1 MDNLEN
7 KLVKYVSSITLD
19 DFSDQIIT
27 ESKIRLIDTFAVAL
41 YAFNELPVQN
51 VRIMSL
57 LSSSN
62 NYSST
67 LWGTSEKVFPDRASF
82 ANGCA
87 VRYLDYNDTYLSK
100 EALHPSDSIP
110 AILAI
115 AEAENLSGS
124 KVIEGL
130 IVSYEIA
137 WRLADASSIRDRGWD
152 HVAYIAISSALGA
165 SKSLDLSED
174 EIRNALSI
182 AVVSN
187 NNLRQTRKGELSM
200 WKGFAAANASRN
212 GVWAALLAKNGITGP
227 YNIFEGEKG
236 FINQI
241 SGPLNISELGGI
253 NNVSF
258 KISETSIKCYPV
270 EYHAMSAVKAT
281 LDVKNQIQNIDDI
294 DSITLETFKVSY
306 QIIGGEKEKWVPKT
320 RETADHSLPYII
332 SAVLVDG
339 VIGPEQFSQ
348 NKFTDSK
355 ITNLIKKINVNENQT
370 YTDRYPGEILNGII
384 VHLND
389 GTIIKSECAVPP
401 GHFKQ
406 PYSLK
411 DISLKFKNST
421 SHIFNAHQIESILDR
436 LTSFDTE
443 SDISGFLS
451 LLDVSG

>member
-1 MDNLEN
+1 MDTLEN

-19 DFSDQIIT
+19 DFSDKIIT

-41 YAFNELPVQN
+41 FAFNEKPVQN
-51 VRIMSL
+51 VRKMSL
-57 LSSSN
+57 LTTSTD
-62 NYSST
+62 YSST

-100 EALHPSDSIP
+100 EALHPSDAIP
-110 AILAI
+110 AILAV

-137 WRLADASSIRDRGWD
+137 CRLADASSIRDRGWD
-152 HVAYIAISSALGA
+152 HVAYISISSALGA
-165 SKSLDLSED
+165 AKSLDLSDD

-182 AVVSN
+182 AAVSN

-227 YNIFEGEKG
+227 YDIFEGEKG

-241 SGPLNISELGGI
+241 SGPLNILDLGGI
-253 NNVSF
+253 NNANF

-270 EYHAMSAVKAT
+270 EYHAMSAVTAT
-281 LDVKNQIQNIDDI
+281 LDVRNQIQNINDI
-294 DSITLETFKVSY
+294 ESITLETFKVSY
-306 QIIGGEKEKWVPKT
+306 QIIGGEKEKWLPKT

-339 VIGPEQFSQ
+339 VISPEQFSE
-348 NKFTDSK
+348 NKFTDPK
-355 ITNLIKKINVNENQT
+355 ILNLLKKINVNENQS
-370 YTDRYPGEILNGII
+370 YTDRYPGDILNNVI
-384 VHLND
+384 VRLND
-389 GTIIKSECAVPP
+389 GKIIKSECAIPP

-406 PYSLK
+406 PYSIS

-421 SHIFNAHQIESILDR
+421 SHLFSKRQIESILNR
-436 LTSFDTE
+436 LISFDTE
-443 SDISGFLS
+443 YDISNFLS